1 VSSPA
6 ANGTAA
12 GPATGTSAGAAAE
25 GTRSFWCEQG
35 WVDGAVVPGVRL
47 EVDDAGMVTGS
58 ETGVPAR
65 EGDCRLPGVSFPAAS
80 NAHSHAFH
88 RVLRGRTHAGGS
100 GSFWTWREQMYEAA
114 GALTPEL
121 YEQLATAV
129 FAEMVVTGFTSV
141 AEFHYV
147 HHRPDGSTYGGSE
160 AGDHAMERALARAA
174 VAAGIR
180 LTLLDT
186 CYLAGGFGVPLNGR
200 QQRFG
205 DRDAQGWL
213 DRLASLRT
221 AITAEF
227 DPAQV
232 SVGAALHS
240 VRGVPEAALPAI
252 AAGLPD
258 GIPLHIHLSEQPAEN
273 EACLQ
278 ATGLTPTMLLDK
290 HGLISSRLS
299 AVHATHLSEAD
310 ISVLG
315 DAGATVVMCPTTEA
329 DLADGIGPAAALRAA
344 GARIALGTDQ
354 HAVVDPFLEMRAL
367 EHGERL
373 SSGERGRFTPADL
386 HAAVSTGGA
395 RAQDRPE
402 PGLEAGKVCDLMC
415 VDPAS
420 IRTAGSRPGQ
430 LSLTAT
436 ATDVHTVVV
445 GGRIRARSGRHTT
458 LGNPAALLGTAI
470 AAVDAA
476 RTSTSEG
483 TPRP

>member
-1 VSSPA
+1 M
-6 ANGTAA
+6 
-12 GPATGTSAGAAAE
+12 
-25 GTRSFWCEQG
+25 TRAFWCEQG
-35 WVDGAVVPGVRL
+35 WVNGEVADGVRL
-47 EVDDAGMVTGS
+47 EVDDAGLVTRS

-65 EGDCRLPGVSFPAAS
+65 DGDCRLSGVTFPAAS

-88 RVLRGRTHAGGS
+88 RVLRGRTHDGG
-100 GSFWTWREQMYEAA
+100 GTFWTWREQMYEAA

-147 HHRPDGSTYGGSE
+147 HHRPDGSAYGGE
-160 AGDHAMERALARAA
+160 DPGEHAMERALARAA
-174 VAAGIR
+174 VSAGIR

-186 CYLAGGFGVPLNGR
+186 CYLAGGFGVPLNDR

-205 DRDAQGWL
+205 DGDARGWL
-213 DRLASLRT
+213 DRLASLRK
-221 AITAEF
+221 AVAGEF

-240 VRGVPEAALPAI
+240 VRGVPEAELQVI
-252 AAGLPD
+252 AAGLPAD
-258 GIPLHIHLSEQPAEN
+258 LPLHIHLSEQPAEN
-273 EACLQ
+273 DACVQ
-278 ATGLTPTMLLDK
+278 ATGLTPTMLLHK
-290 HGLISSRLS
+290 HGLLTKQLS
-299 AVHATHLSEAD
+299 AVHATHLSGED
-310 ISVLG
+310 IAALG
-315 DAGATVVMCPTTEA
+315 EAGATVVMCPTTEA
-329 DLADGIGPAAALRAA
+329 DLADGIGPAARLQAA

-386 HAAVSTGGA
+386 HAAASDAGA
-395 RAQDRPE
+395 RAQGRTRT
-402 PGLEAGKVCDLMC
+402 GLEAGAVCDLMC

-430 LSLTAT
+430 LALSAT
-436 ATDVHTVVV
+436 AADVHTVVV
-445 GGRIRARSGRHTT
+445 GGRVLSRSGRHAT
-458 LGNPAALLGTAI
+458 LGDPAALLAAAV

-476 RTSTSEG
+476 RTTTPEG
-483 TPRP
+483 SPRP